1 MLGTYLL
8 RAVSMIE
15 LFCLQMRSLSHHCLI
30 YSLYLRM
37 PMNIVENI
45 LAFGEFYSMEN
56 DHSVNLG
63 KFIGQNSVLNEK
75 IETFIKQSFILK
87 AP

>member
-1 MLGTYLL
+1 
-8 RAVSMIE
+8 
-15 LFCLQMRSLSHHCLI
+15 
-30 YSLYLRM
+30 
-37 PMNIVENI
+37 MNIVKNI

-75 IETFIKQSFILK
+75 IKTFIKQSFILET
-87 AP
+87 P

>member
-8 RAVSMIE
+8 STVSMVE

-30 YSLYLRM
+30 YSLYLRT
-37 PMNIVENI
+37 PMNIVKNI

-75 IETFIKQSFILK
+75 IKTFIEQSFILET
-87 AP
+87 P